1 MASYFK
7 WSDNNW
13 FGVIKSKTFTGKV
26 RLIIIDNRIII
37 IDIKTNI

>member
-13 FGVIKSKTFTGKV
+13 FGIIKGKIFAGKA
-26 RLIIIDNRIII
+26 RLIIIANKIVIKY
-37 IDIKTNI
+37 IKTNI